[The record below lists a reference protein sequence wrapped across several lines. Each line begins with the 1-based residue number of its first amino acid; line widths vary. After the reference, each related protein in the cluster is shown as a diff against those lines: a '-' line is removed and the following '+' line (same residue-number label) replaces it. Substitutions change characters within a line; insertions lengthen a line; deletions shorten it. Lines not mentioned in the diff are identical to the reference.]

1 MRRKEALRRSAIG
14 IPKQKG
20 GEKKKKMK
28 TKTAILVGIAIC
40 TILLT
45 SPALASAGYSKIYGN
60 ANEDDVLDMRDV
72 TYIKLVIFGKKPATT
87 LADANY
93 DGKISML
100 DVGQTK
106 LIILGK
112 EKKLTLKDQ
121 ADRTVTVPR
130 PIERVVPLGPPALRD
145 TVILGAADKVVG
157 IDIHSVRGRHFCVQ
171 AHPELMDLPTVG
183 SHREPNV
190 EAIVNLK
197 PDVVFVFHAAA
208 DPIQEQTGIPVVS
221 LSGVRSDI
229 REFSKTYVSLRLAGK
244 VLGKEDR
251 AEWLISYVEG
261 KLDRIRKITDEIP
274 EEEKPKVYA
283 LVAYGIKDTR
293 IYAPVEWAGGRNV
306 AKEYLISHGL
316 YSAQINPEQV
326 IAWNPDVI
334 FLGGSGKAVAKLLE
348 VHPGLEVTKAVKEGK
363 VYQIFGPYVCWDLIQ
378 MPVETYYMAKLLH
391 PDRFQ
396 DLDVEKEA
404 NRMFKEVY
412 GVDDL
417 YNKVQEAR
425 GLELYR
431 WE

>member
-1 MRRKEALRRSAIG
+1 M
-14 IPKQKG
+14 
-20 GEKKKKMK
+20 KKKN
-28 TKTAILVGIAIC
+28 AILIGIAIC

-45 SPALASAGYSKIYGN
+45 SPVLASAGYSKIYGN

-112 EKKLTLKDQ
+112 EKQLTLVDM

-130 PIERVVPLGPPALRD
+130 PIERVVTTAIPTTRD
-145 TVILGAADKVVG
+145 VVILGAADKVVG
-157 IDIHSVRGRHFCVQ
+157 IDSYTASRGKKGFLFCVQ
-171 AHPELMDLPTVG
+171 AHPELADLPVVG
-183 SHREPNV
+183 TYREPNV
-190 EAIVNLK
+190 EVILELK
-197 PDVVFVFHAAA
+197 PDVVFVYFSYPEGA
-208 DPIQEQTGIPVVS
+208 DSIQEQTGIPVVC
-221 LSGVRSDI
+221 LSSVRPDD
-229 REFSKTYVSLRLAGK
+229 FSKTYESLRLAGK

-251 AEWLISYVEG
+251 DEWLISYVED
-261 KLDRIRKITDEIP
+261 KLDRVRKITNEIP
-274 EEEKPKVYA
+274 EKEKPKVYA
-283 LVAYGIKDTR
+283 LVAYGIKDTMV
-293 IYAPVEWAGGRNV
+293 YAPVEWAGGRNV
-306 AKEYLISHGL
+306 AKEYLLSHGL
-316 YSAQINPEQV
+316 TYAQINPEQV
-326 IAWNPDVI
+326 IIWNPDVI
-334 FLGGSGKAVAKLLE
+334 FLGCTGDRVAKLLE

-363 VYQIFGPYVCWDLIQ
+363 VYTIFGPWFCWDLIQ

-391 PDRFQ
+391 PNKFQ

-412 GVDDL
+412 GADDL

>member
-1 MRRKEALRRSAIG
+1 MKKVLSYLLVILLLASTLPLAITSAAAY
-14 IPKQKG
+14 
-20 GEKKKKMK
+20 EKKIPCDADGNNEL
-28 TKTAILVGIAIC
+28 TKEELVNAILPYMLDEGSY
-40 TILLT
+40 TL
-45 SPALASAGYSKIYGN
+45 
-60 ANEDDVLDMRDV
+60 DDV
-72 TYIKLVIFGKKPATT
+72 G
-87 LADANY
+87 DAAWVY
-93 DGKISML
+93 AYWDGKPKT
-100 DVGQTK
+100 VV
-106 LIILGK
+106 
-112 EKKLTLKDQ
+112 DQ

-157 IDIHSVRGRHFCVQ
+157 VDSYSARGKMFCVQ

-183 SHREPNV
+183 THREPNV

-229 REFSKTYVSLRLAGK
+229 REFSKTYKSLRLAGK

-251 AEWLISYVEG
+251 AEWLISYVED
-261 KLDRIRKITDEIP
+261 KLDRIREITDEIP

-283 LVAYGIKDTR
+283 LVAYGIKHTR
-293 IYAPVEWAGGRNV
+293 IYAPVEWAGGNNV

-334 FLGGSGKAVAKLLE
+334 FLGCSGDRVAQLFE
-348 VHPGLEVTKAVKEGK
+348 IHPGLEVTKAVKEGR
-363 VYQIFGPYVCWDLIQ
+363 VYQIFGPSVCWDLIQ
-378 MPVETYYMAKLLH
+378 LVVETYYMAKLLH
-391 PDRFQ
+391 PDKFQ

-404 NRMFKEVY
+404 NKMFKEVY
-412 GVDDL
+412 GADDL

-431 WE
+431 WD